1 MTISERTEHLYK
13 NKKKKNNNPPN
24 YTHTKTIYIQKDI
37 YQKILLLSHMHAFY
51 SCNRDRM

>member
-24 YTHTKTIYIQKDI
+24 YTYTKTIYIQKDI

-51 SCNRDRM
+51 SCK

>member
-24 YTHTKTIYIQKDI
+24 YTYTKTIYTKGYISENFTFI
-37 YQKILLLSHMHAFY
+37 SYACILFL
-51 SCNRDRM
+51 